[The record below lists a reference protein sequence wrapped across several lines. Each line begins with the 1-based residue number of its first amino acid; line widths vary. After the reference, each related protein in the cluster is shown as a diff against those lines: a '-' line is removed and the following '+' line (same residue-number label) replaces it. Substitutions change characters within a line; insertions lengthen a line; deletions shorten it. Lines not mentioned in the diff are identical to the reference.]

1 MKERI
6 ITAIDIGSTKVC
18 AIISVI
24 NSENKL
30 EIRGVGT
37 SESQGIEK
45 GIVNDLKAT
54 SDSIIKAIEQAEDNS
69 KLEAENLFV
78 GIAGDYIEYRSTT
91 GRISIANGNQPCEI
105 NETHVEQ
112 VINDSKLTLKLQSG
126 SEQYDILHCIPQFF
140 SIDKQD
146 GVYNPIGMI
155 GIALSV
161 NTLVILA
168 AINPLRNLRKAFEM
182 AGFSDIHFVLST
194 IATSKSVLNDDEKQL
209 GSLLI
214 DIGGGTT
221 DLLIFKNKC
230 IHLTRS
236 IGYGGTAI
244 TNDLSIGLRTP
255 PKFAESIKVEY
266 GNAVAATVDYETTVS
281 IEGIGGRPP
290 VIKQLRLVSDYIE
303 ARLRDILD
311 ESYKLLLNNYRGL
324 ESLTGGIILTGGS
337 SQMMNISAL
346 CEEIFNM
353 PVRIGYPDLSIVNGA
368 VSRINSPEFS
378 TVIGLLYYAFDQYK
392 EDSSSTKSNSNILKN
407 IKNPFRNLIKLFSDF
422 S

>member
-1 MKERI
+1 MKERV
-6 ITAIDIGSTKVC
+6 ITAIDIGSSKVC

-24 NSENKL
+24 NNENKL
-30 EIRGVGT
+30 EIRGIGI
-37 SESQGIEK
+37 SDSAGIEK
-45 GIVNDLKAT
+45 GIVKDLKAT
-54 SDSIIKAIEQAEDNS
+54 SESILKAVEQAEENG
-69 KLEAENLFV
+69 KIEAENLYV
-78 GIAGDYIEYRSTT
+78 GISGDFIEYRTTT
-91 GRISIANGNQPCEI
+91 GRISIANGNQPSEI
-105 NETHVEQ
+105 TESNIEA

-126 SEQYDILHCIPQFF
+126 SEQYDILHCIPQYF

-146 GVYNPIGMI
+146 GIYNPLGMI

-161 NTLVILA
+161 STLVILA
-168 AINPLRNLRKAFEM
+168 AISPMRNLRKAFEM
-182 AGFSDIHFVLST
+182 AGFSEIEFVLST
-194 IATSKSVLNDDEKQL
+194 LATSKSVMNDDEKQL

-214 DIGGGTT
+214 DMGGGTT
-221 DLLIFKNKC
+221 DLLVFKSRC

-236 IGYGGTAI
+236 IGYGGSSI

-266 GNAVAATVDYETTVS
+266 GNAIAATVDYETTIS

-303 ARLRDILD
+303 ARMRDILD

-324 ESLTGGIILTGGS
+324 ESLTAGIILTGGS
-337 SQMMNISAL
+337 SQMTNLAAL

-353 PVRIGYPDLSIVNGA
+353 PVRIGYPDLSRVNNA
-368 VSRINSPEFS
+368 SSRITTPDFA
-378 TVIGLLYYAFDQYK
+378 TVIGLLYYAFDLHK
-392 EDSSSTKSNSNILKN
+392 NDLESSKSSSGIFN
-407 IKNPFRNLIKLFSDF
+407 IKNPLKSLIKLFSDF